1 MICVISHNS
10 RVLHIE
16 YFCSR
21 ADIEFLMFHLLRRG
35 LPSDW
40 RKIPL
45 ADDYRDRDERQFL
58 YGLRRRVEGVKER
71 ALIGAD
77 NPVVRGDVKRG
88 GETGWTEDEVRR
100 GHELRRER
108 EKKED
113 GKENR
118 TGIKPGKTKP
128 AGRR

>member
-1 MICVISHNS
+1 M
-10 RVLHIE
+10 
-16 YFCSR
+16 
-21 ADIEFLMFHLLRRG
+21 
-35 LPSDW
+35 
-40 RKIPL
+40 
-45 ADDYRDRDERQFL
+45 

-88 GETGWTEDEVRR
+88 GEEMRRDGTRWTEDEVRR

>member
-1 MICVISHNS
+1 M
-10 RVLHIE
+10 
-16 YFCSR
+16 
-21 ADIEFLMFHLLRRG
+21 
-35 LPSDW
+35 
-40 RKIPL
+40 
-45 ADDYRDRDERQFL
+45 

-77 NPVVRGDVKRG
+77 NPVVHGDVKRG
-88 GETGWTEDEVRR
+88 GEETRRDETGWNEMDEEDEVRR